1 MVVKGRPGLGNG
13 EVRRQGKPWIWR
25 VVKNGELPAVG
36 ELLPAKDRWLRLITS
51 AIARFRNAAGELET
65 A

>member
-1 MVVKGRPGLGNG
+1 
-13 EVRRQGKPWIWR
+13 

-51 AIARFRNAAGELET
+51 AIARFRNAAGEQET